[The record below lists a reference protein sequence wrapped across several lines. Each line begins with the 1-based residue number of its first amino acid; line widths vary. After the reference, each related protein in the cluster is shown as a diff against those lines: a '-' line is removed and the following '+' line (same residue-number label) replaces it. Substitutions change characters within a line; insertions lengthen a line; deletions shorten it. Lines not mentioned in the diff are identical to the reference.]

1 MITFLLMNL
10 IVGASAFLLNYR
22 ILRFRNF
29 IDSLLSLFILYFSQ
43 IVLTELFLGIWGK
56 VFIQNVI
63 LLNLAILFVIWALT
77 RNKESSFCF
86 GVGKYKTFL
95 TTETSQGRVLSPPT
109 SLANEVSCKISKE
122 QLSQLLGNKIILF
135 AAAIILAF
143 ASIKILINLVNPP
156 FGWDNLNYHFTFPVE
171 WLKHGNLGNP
181 ITISDDFSPTYYPI
195 NGSLFFLW
203 LIFPFKNVFLAD
215 LGQIP
220 FFVLAF
226 LSTYNISK
234 KIGLNK
240 DFSLYAAILFLL
252 IPNFFKQLQIAY
264 VDVMVA
270 SLFLVCL
277 NYLISLYQEFSPKNL
292 LLYSM
297 SLGLFLG
304 IKTVALPYSILLFLP
319 FVLLFFKH
327 SNKYSLFIFSILII
341 IALGGFSYLRNFIE
355 TRNPFYP
362 LDFKLFGLSIFK
374 GVIDIGTYRA
384 HFKPEDY
391 SLAKLLFHEGLGV
404 QTILFILPSIFLA
417 LPVTLIKKR
426 KMPGFILTYFLILP
440 FLIYLVY
447 RYIIPLPNTRY
458 LYPLL
463 GIGMIIGFYTVGIL
477 GMPRRLINILVAIC
491 LLASLPELAK
501 RQELIAS
508 VMLTF
513 LLFFLLPPFI
523 KYIGQKWLI
532 KKHLFIYLPLL
543 FIFLIIPLLA
553 LLEKD
558 YVNNEYSRYA
568 SMVKYS
574 GFWPDATRAWDWLN
588 RNTQRNNIAYIGRP
602 VSFPLYGTN
611 FKNNVYYVSVNK
623 TEPAK
628 LHYFPNSHY
637 HWGYDFLSMHR
648 NLEEEGNYR
657 SDADYSVWLD
667 NLNRRNTDYLFVY
680 SLHQTKDIE
689 FPLEDAWAGANPGK
703 FSPVFTN
710 ETIHIYKIIR

>member
-1 MITFLLMNL
+1 MITLIFLNL

-43 IVLTELFLGIWGK
+43 IVLTELFLGIMGRL
-56 VFIQNVI
+56 FIQNAI
-63 LLNLAILFVIWALT
+63 LLNLIIFLAIWSLT

-86 GVGKYKTFL
+86 KFTK
-95 TTETSQGRVLSPPT
+95 ERLSR
-109 SLANEVSCKISKE
+109 
-122 QLSQLLGNKIILF
+122 LLGNKIILF

-143 ASIKILINLVNPP
+143 VSVKIIINLVNPP

-171 WLKHGNLGNP
+171 WLKHGNLDNP
-181 ITISDDFSPTYYPI
+181 ITISDDFFPTYYPI

-203 LIFPFKNVFLAD
+203 LIFPFKSVFLAD

-226 LSTYNISK
+226 LSTYSISK

-240 DFSLYAAILFLL
+240 DFSLFAAVLFLL

-277 NYLISLYQEFSPKNL
+277 NYLISLYQEFSNNNL
-292 LLYSM
+292 LLFSM
-297 SLGLFLG
+297 SLGLLLG
-304 IKTVALPYSILLFLP
+304 IKTVALPYSMLLFLP
-319 FVLLFFKH
+319 FALLFLKH
-327 SNKYSLFIFSILII
+327 SNKYSLFIISILII

-362 LDFKLFGLSIFK
+362 LDVKLFGRSIFR
-374 GVIDIGTYRA
+374 GVIDLATYKS
-384 HFKPEDY
+384 HFKIEDY
-391 SLAKLLFHEGLGV
+391 RLAKLLFHEGLGV
-404 QTILFILPSIFLA
+404 QTILFVLPAIFLA

-426 KMPGFILTYFLILP
+426 KMPGFVLTYFLILP
-440 FLIYLVY
+440 VLLYLVY

-463 GIGMIIGFYTVGIL
+463 GTGMIIGFYTVGIL
-477 GMPRRLINILVAIC
+477 GMPRRFINILVVIC

-501 RQELIAS
+501 RQELITS
-508 VMLTF
+508 VTLTF
-513 LLFFLLPPFI
+513 LLFFLLLPFI
-523 KYIGQKWLI
+523 KYIEQKWLI
-532 KKHLFIYLPLL
+532 KKRLFIYLPLV
-543 FIFLIIPLLA
+543 FIVSVLA

-558 YVNNEYSRYA
+558 YVNNEYSRYTN
-568 SMVKYS
+568 MVKYS

-588 RNTQRNNIAYIGRP
+588 RNTQGNNIAYIGRP
-602 VSFPLYGTN
+602 VPFPLYGTN

-623 TEPAK
+623 TEPARI
-628 LHYFPNSHY
+628 HYFPKSHY
-637 HWGYDFLSMHR
+637 HWGYDFLSLHK
-648 NLEEEGNYR
+648 NLEAEGNYR
-657 SDADYSVWLD
+657 ADADYSVWLD
-667 NLNRRNTDYLFVY
+667 NLNRRNTDYLFIY

-689 FPLEDAWAGANPGK
+689 FPLEDAWAKANPGK
-703 FSPVFTN
+703 FSPVFAN
-710 ETIHIYKIIR
+710 ETIHIYKITR

>member
-1 MITFLLMNL
+1 MNL
-10 IVGASAFLLNYR
+10 IAGASAFLLNYR

-29 IDSLLSLFILYFSQ
+29 IDSLLSLFIFYFAQ
-43 IVLTELFLGIWGK
+43 IVITEFFLGIWGK
-56 VFIQNVI
+56 LFVQNAV
-63 LLNLAILFVIWALT
+63 LLNLAIFLAIWSLT

-86 GVGKYKTFL
+86 
-95 TTETSQGRVLSPPT
+95 
-109 SLANEVSCKISKE
+109 KIAKE

-143 ASIKILINLVNPP
+143 ASVKIIINLVNPP

-171 WLKHGNLGNP
+171 WLKHGNLDNP

-220 FFVLAF
+220 FFALAF
-226 LSTYNISK
+226 LSIYNISE

-240 DFSLYAAILFLL
+240 GFSLYAAILFLL

-277 NYLISLYQEFSPKNL
+277 NYLISLYQEFSSKNL

-304 IKTVALPYSILLFLP
+304 TKTVALPYSTLLFLP
-319 FVLLFFKH
+319 FILLFLKH
-327 SNKYSLFIFSILII
+327 SNKYYLFIISMLII
-341 IALGGFSYLRNFIE
+341 IALGGFSYIRNFIE
-355 TRNPFYP
+355 TKNPFYP

-374 GVIDIGTYRA
+374 GIIDIGTYRA

-404 QTILFILPSIFLA
+404 QTILFVLPSIFLA

-426 KMPGFILTYFLILP
+426 KIPGFILMYFLILP
-440 FLIYLVY
+440 LLIYLLY
-447 RYIIPLPNTRY
+447 RYIIPLANTRY

-463 GIGMIIGFYTVGIL
+463 GISMIIAFYTIGIL
-477 GMPRRLINILVAIC
+477 GIPRRLINILVAIC
-491 LLASLPELAK
+491 VLASMAELAK

-513 LLFFLLPPFI
+513 LLFFLLPPSI
-523 KYIGQKWLI
+523 KYIEQKWAI
-532 KKHLFIYLPLL
+532 KKRLLIYLPLV
-543 FIFLIIPLLA
+543 LIVSVLA

-558 YVNNEYSRYA
+558 YVSNEYLRYT

-574 GFWPDATRAWDWLN
+574 GFWPDATKAWNWLN
-588 RNTQRNNIAYIGRP
+588 KNTRGNNIAYIGRP
-602 VSFPLYGTN
+602 VPFPLYGTN

-623 TEPAK
+623 IEPAK

-637 HWGYDFLSMHR
+637 RWDYDFLSLHR
-648 NLEEEGNYR
+648 NLEEKGNYR
-657 SDADYSVWLD
+657 ADADYAVWLD
-667 NLNRRNTDYLFVY
+667 NLSRRYTDYLFIY
-680 SLHQTKDIE
+680 SLHQTKNIE
-689 FPLEDAWAGANPGK
+689 FPLEDAWAKANPGK

-710 ETIHIYKIIR
+710 ETIHIYKIAR

>member
-1 MITFLLMNL
+1 MNL

-43 IVLTELFLGIWGK
+43 IVLTELFLGIRGRL
-56 VFIQNVI
+56 FIENAV
-63 LLNLAILFVIWALT
+63 LLNLVIFLAIWSLT

-95 TTETSQGRVLSPPT
+95 TTETSQGRVLSSPT
-109 SLANEVSCKISKE
+109 SLANEVSCKITKE

-143 ASIKILINLVNPP
+143 ASVKIIINLVNPP

-171 WLKHGNLGNP
+171 WLKHGNLDNP

-234 KIGLNK
+234 KVGLNK

-264 VDVMVA
+264 VDVMVV

-277 NYLISLYQEFSPKNL
+277 NYLISLYQEFSSKNL

-304 IKTVALPYSILLFLP
+304 TKTVALPYSTLLFLP
-319 FVLLFFKH
+319 FILLFLKH

-355 TRNPFYP
+355 TKNPFYP
-362 LDFKLFGLSIFK
+362 LDFKLFGHSIFK
-374 GVIDIGTYRA
+374 GVIDIDTYRA
-384 HFKPEDY
+384 HFKIKDY

-404 QTILFILPSIFLA
+404 QAILFVLPSIFLA

-440 FLIYLVY
+440 VLIYLVY
-447 RYIIPLPNTRY
+447 RHIIPLANTRY
-458 LYPLL
+458 LYPIL
-463 GIGMIIGFYTVGIL
+463 GTGMIIGFYTMGIL
-477 GMPRRLINILVAIC
+477 GIPRRLINILVVIC
-491 LLASLPELAK
+491 VLASMPELAK

-508 VMLTF
+508 AILAF

-523 KYIGQKWLI
+523 KYIEQKWLI
-532 KKHLFIYLPLL
+532 KKRLFIYLPLL
-543 FIFLIIPLLA
+543 FIVSVLA

-558 YVNNEYSRYA
+558 YVNNEYSRYT

-588 RNTQRNNIAYIGRP
+588 RNTQGNNIAYIGRP
-602 VSFPLYGTN
+602 VPFPLYGTN

-657 SDADYSVWLD
+657 ADADYSVWLD

-680 SLHQTKDIE
+680 SLHQTKEIE
-689 FPLEDAWAGANPGK
+689 FPVEEEWAKNKPGEFK
-703 FSPVFTN
+703 QVFN
-710 ETIHIYKIIR
+710 NQTIRIYKLN